1 MESFQHYS
9 FKTIKLHLNKISDIK
24 ESSENTRLTTYSET
38 MSEAVKQK
46 FAELESKNVEL
57 EKKVRTLEYQITHM
71 SLDANKEASAL
82 EKVCIILLLRK
93 K

>member
-1 MESFQHYS
+1 
-9 FKTIKLHLNKISDIK
+9 
-24 ESSENTRLTTYSET
+24 

-82 EKVCIILLLRK
+82 EKVCICIVLLAFWK